1 MKLKIKMK
9 QFKYDAERAIEHV
22 METNSIRKVFWH
34 MDEKVENL
42 RYGIQQGDDSVIV
55 SDIVANMEGPYPLK
69 IGRKTG
75 LIHTCSDIVV
85 MGAKPLFAMN
95 AIQASNI
102 KEAKEVAIDIKKQSL
117 GLGVP
122 IIGGNTQMEK
132 SLLPCV
138 SFMVVGKLIGKEIPD
153 SEAVENDSL
162 LILGDVIEGEIGERV
177 YRANVKFKT
186 FLEILSKG
194 IEIHASKDCSR
205 GGWFGNLVE
214 MLIKSK
220 KGAEITSIPY
230 PRLSHYMGNYLIST
244 PENDVKKIVEIS
256 MKNNCPVVEIGKVIS
271 EPRVSIG
278 KEVLITKKRMQSLIQ
293 KFPFK
298 RAKF

>member
-1 MKLKIKMK
+1 MK
-9 QFKYDAERAIEHV
+9 QFKYDAEKAIEHV
-22 METNSIRKVFWH
+22 METNSIRKIFWH
-34 MDEKVENL
+34 MDEKVPKL

-55 SDIVANMEGPYPLK
+55 ENLVANMEGPYPLK

-85 MGAKPLFAMN
+85 MGAKPLFALN
-95 AIQASNI
+95 AMQVSNM
-102 KEAKEVAIDIKKQSL
+102 KEANETAEDIKKQSI

-132 SLLPCV
+132 MLEPCV
-138 SFMVVGKLIGKEIPD
+138 SFVVIGKLISKEIPD
-153 SEAVENDSL
+153 SGAVENDSL

-186 FLEILSKG
+186 FLEILEKG
-194 IEIHASKDCSR
+194 IDVHASKDCSR
-205 GGWFGNLVE
+205 GGWFGNLAE

-220 KGAEITSIPY
+220 KGAEITSVPY
-230 PRLSHYMGNYLIST
+230 PRLSHYMGNYIISV
-244 PENDVKKIVEIS
+244 PENEVRKIIEIS
-256 MKNNCPVVEIGKVIS
+256 MKNNCPVVEIGKVTS
-271 EPRVSIG
+271 EQKISIG
-278 KEVLITKKRMQSLIQ
+278 KEVLITKKRMLSLIK

-298 RAKF
+298 KAKF

>member
-1 MKLKIKMK
+1 MNQLKYEVEKALK
-9 QFKYDAERAIEHV
+9 HV
-22 METNSIRKVFWH
+22 GETNAIRKVFWH
-34 MDEKVENL
+34 MDEKVPKL

-55 SDIVANMEGPYPLK
+55 ENLVVNMEGPYPLK

-85 MGAKPLFAMN
+85 MGAKPLFALN
-95 AIQASNI
+95 AMQVSNM
-102 KEAKEVAIDIKKQSL
+102 KEANETAEDIKKQSI

-132 SLLPCV
+132 MLEPCV
-138 SFMVVGKLIGKEIPD
+138 SFVVIGKLISKEIPD
-153 SEAVENDSL
+153 SGAVENDSL

-186 FLEILSKG
+186 FLEILEKG
-194 IEIHASKDCSR
+194 IDVHASKDCSR
-205 GGWFGNLVE
+205 GGWFGNLAE

-220 KGAEITSIPY
+220 KGAEITSVPY
-230 PRLSHYMGNYLIST
+230 PRLSHYMGNYIISV
-244 PENDVKKIVEIS
+244 PENEVRKIIEIS
-256 MKNNCPVVEIGKVIS
+256 MKNNCPVVEIGKVTS
-271 EPRVSIG
+271 EQKISIG
-278 KEVLITKKRMQSLIQ
+278 KEVLITKKRMLSLIK

-298 RAKF
+298 KAKF

>member
-1 MKLKIKMK
+1 MNQLKYEVEKALK
-9 QFKYDAERAIEHV
+9 HV
-22 METNSIRKVFWH
+22 GETNSIRKVFWH
-34 MDEKVENL
+34 MDEKVPKL

-55 SDIVANMEGPYPLK
+55 ENLVVNMEGPYPLK

-85 MGAKPLFAMN
+85 MGAKPLFALN
-95 AIQASNI
+95 AMQVSNM
-102 KEAKEVAIDIKKQSL
+102 KEANETAEDIKKQSI

-132 SLLPCV
+132 MLEPCV
-138 SFMVVGKLIGKEIPD
+138 SFVVIGKLISKEIPD
-153 SEAVENDSL
+153 SGAVENDSL

-186 FLEILSKG
+186 FLEILEKG
-194 IEIHASKDCSR
+194 IDVHASKDCSR
-205 GGWFGNLVE
+205 GGWFGNLAE

-220 KGAEITSIPY
+220 KGAEITSVPY
-230 PRLSHYMGNYLIST
+230 PRLSHYMGNYIISV
-244 PENDVKKIVEIS
+244 PENEVRKIIEIS
-256 MKNNCPVVEIGKVIS
+256 MKNNCPVVEIGKVTS
-271 EPRVSIG
+271 EQKISIG
-278 KEVLITKKRMQSLIQ
+278 KEVLITKKRMLSLIK

-298 RAKF
+298 KAKF